1 MTKNYD
7 IVIIGAGIVGLAS
20 AYQIQ
25 NNFKNKRIL
34 IIEKEKSIG
43 KHQTG
48 RNSGVI
54 HSGIYYKQNSFKAKN
69 CINGYSLLL
78 KYCKSRNINYE
89 ICGKIIV
96 ATTNKE
102 KLQLRKLLSYAEQNG
117 LKGVKLWNKKQI
129 IEREP
134 YCEGLE
140 ALYVPQTGIID
151 YTDVLKNLSLDLKKK
166 GAEIILDQK
175 VCKLC
180 PTKTDSL
187 VEIITSKQ
195 TISSK
200 VVITCTGLQSD
211 RLFNN
216 KSLQKTKIIPF
227 KGEYFELKK
236 EAREKVKH
244 LIYPTPDPEFPFL
257 GVHFTRMLDNNIE
270 CGPNAVLSFARE
282 GYNKLAFDFKDFY
295 DIISWPGFYKFA
307 YKNFDKGCQEYIRSF
322 NKKVF
327 LKSLQKLIPSLT
339 LNELKSSNCGIR
351 AQACDLK
358 GNLIDDFVIESN
370 GRILSV
376 INAPSPAATSSFSIG
391 MDIMKKVKSL
401 I

>member
-1 MTKNYD
+1 
-7 IVIIGAGIVGLAS
+7 
-20 AYQIQ
+20 
-25 NNFKNKRIL
+25 

-96 ATTNKE
+96 ATSNKE
-102 KLQLRKLLSYAEQNG
+102 KLQLKKLLSNAKQNG
-117 LKGVKLWNKKQI
+117 LRGVNLWNREQI

-140 ALYVPQTGIID
+140 ALFVPQTGIID
-151 YTDVLKNLSLDLKKK
+151 YRDVLRNLALDLKNR
-166 GAEIILDQK
+166 GAEIVLDQK
-175 VCKLC
+175 VWNLW
-180 PTKTDSL
+180 PNKTESL

-211 RLFNN
+211 RLIIN
-216 KSLQKTKIIPF
+216 KSPQKNRIIPF

-236 EAREKVKH
+236 EAKEKVKH
-244 LIYPTPDPEFPFL
+244 LIYPTPDPEFP
-257 GVHFTRMLDNNIE
+257 
-270 CGPNAVLSFARE
+270 
-282 GYNKLAFDFKDFY
+282 
-295 DIISWPGFYKFA
+295 
-307 YKNFDKGCQEYIRSF
+307 
-322 NKKVF
+322 
-327 LKSLQKLIPSLT
+327 
-339 LNELKSSNCGIR
+339 
-351 AQACDLK
+351 
-358 GNLIDDFVIESN
+358 
-370 GRILSV
+370 
-376 INAPSPAATSSFSIG
+376 
-391 MDIMKKVKSL
+391 
-401 I
+401 